1 LEKLCTD
8 QGGARDSVEHE
19 QLVQRAEELELAL
32 NEKDKEILKLKNANI
47 KANQELRK
55 MSSRQR

>member
-1 LEKLCTD
+1 
-8 QGGARDSVEHE
+8 VEHE